1 MRHYLFEFWSQW
13 TIDNGSVATLSRVS
27 LVSLCPPPPRSRR
40 LLCSPHPSQF
50 PQIRPWYKVMC
61 TAAGRNA
68 NVKTPTS
75 TSNAAETIELA
86 PSYTL
91 PLVLTIGA
99 IGLLV
104 VQVWVAGVIA
114 LFGLFLLVQTA
125 MIRLRFTPTALDV
138 YRSDKLIRTFPYC
151 DWQNWRI
158 FWPPVPI
165 LFYFKEIRSIHFLPV
180 LFDPKM
186 LRTCLERYYPLSDG

>member
-1 MRHYLFEFWSQW
+1 M
-13 TIDNGSVATLSRVS
+13 
-27 LVSLCPPPPRSRR
+27 
-40 LLCSPHPSQF
+40 
-50 PQIRPWYKVMC
+50 
-61 TAAGRNA
+61 
-68 NVKTPTS
+68 KTPTS

-138 YRSDKLIRTFPYC
+138 YRSNFAS
-151 DWQNWRI
+151 
-158 FWPPVPI
+158 
-165 LFYFKEIRSIHFLPV
+165 RS
-180 LFDPKM
+180 
-186 LRTCLERYYPLSDG
+186 RETCELAYRNDRHPGPLG